1 MVVTNEI
8 ENYIVLSEEQRKN
21 VCEELARLVFVQKK
35 DESVE
40 CIYFVPYK
48 KSNDIG
54 YSLSITIV
62 KDDSTKPFKDVEL
75 KEYSDMHKEQ
85 ETVEKCGVEIDICL
99 ASSLEYVMASD
110 ELINSFCYDLF
121 NSTILFDR
129 YGKYY
134 KIIKTIKNQKGM
146 ISYYS
151 NLAQIEPPIMDEFGE
166 ALEDCKM
173 QGDTDAVRKFTKTE
187 TFKYIAD
194 MK

>member
-21 VCEELARLVFVQKK
+21 VCEELARLVFELKK

-40 CIYFVPYK
+40 CIYFAPFK
-48 KSNDIG
+48 NLGDIEG
-54 YSLSITIV
+54 YVLDVTIV
-62 KDDSTKPFKDVEL
+62 KNEDTKEFEEYNCLHQEEEML
-75 KEYSDMHKEQ
+75 KKYGLK
-85 ETVEKCGVEIDICL
+85 I
-99 ASSLEYVMASD
+99 YVHSNLSQD
-110 ELINSFCYDLF
+110 YTIPSPHSIPNTCYDLF
-121 NSTILFDR
+121 QSAILFDR
-129 YGKYY
+129 YGEYY
-134 KIIKTIKNQKGM
+134 KIIKTMKNQKGM

>member
-21 VCEELARLVFVQKK
+21 VCEELARLVFEQKK

-40 CIYFVPYK
+40 CIYFAPYK
-48 KSNDIG
+48 NLGDIEGYVLDVTIVKNGDAKEFEKYNCLHQEEEMLKKYGLKIYVHSNLSQDYTIPS
-54 YSLSITIV
+54 SLSIPNT
-62 KDDSTKPFKDVEL
+62 
-75 KEYSDMHKEQ
+75 
-85 ETVEKCGVEIDICL
+85 
-99 ASSLEYVMASD
+99 
-110 ELINSFCYDLF
+110 CYDLF

-151 NLAQIEPPIMDEFGE
+151 NLAQIEPPMMDEFGE

-173 QGDTDAVRKFTKTE
+173 QEDTDPYRKFAKTE
-187 TFKYIAD
+187 MFKDI
-194 MK
+194 MNI